1 MRLDATVI
9 KCLVEFGFLWFP
21 LHSGGYTS
29 GLSPALESSCGDR
42 GNGHTVHTLS
52 IKHLTARDAEIS

>member
-1 MRLDATVI
+1 MRLDATVL

-29 GLSPALESSCGDR
+29 GLSPPLELHAGTGEMDILYI
-42 GNGHTVHTLS
+42 T